1 MTAKVPYG
9 WAERAPLLELDF
21 PVAEFSGRIARIQA
35 ALEESEAEAL
45 LIWEEAD
52 RGGNVRYL
60 TGFNMVWGSSI
71 VLVHKSNPPVL
82 VTNAIA
88 HGEPMHSNIQTTW
101 MEDVRVSFSGSASDL
116 HALAASV
123 LAEWGVAANKV
134 PVAGHALAPYAAAR
148 PLFEGHGEAN
158 IAAGDAL
165 MERLRA
171 KKSVAELTIIRRAA
185 VLTSKAMDA
194 AMVAATVGNSE
205 SHVAAEAHYVCME
218 GGAERMSF
226 GCFPSAGRRGNLK
239 NIFPSP
245 DRLIRMSDLVVI
257 DLGCK
262 LQGYQSD
269 MSRNVVTRPTQL
281 VRDVLTATQA
291 ANDAAFVHTRPGVT
305 THSVIEV
312 MNKVIAEHGFAS
324 WDFTLCHG
332 FGLDLTETP
341 VFRSRPPLALEPGM
355 CFFVEPII
363 AHESFG
369 CACIEDMLVVTESG
383 CEKISGTS
391 APSVYE

>member
-21 PVAEFSGRIARIQA
+21 PVAEFAGRITRIQA
-35 ALEESEAEAL
+35 ALEESGNEAL
-45 LIWEEAD
+45 LIWEDAD

-60 TGFNMVWGSSI
+60 SGFNMVWGSSI

-88 HGEPMHSNIQTTW
+88 HGEPMHSNIQTAW
-101 MEDVRVSFSGSASDL
+101 MEDVRVSFTGNAADL

-123 LAEWGVAANKV
+123 LAEWGVADEKV
-134 PVAGHALAPYAAAR
+134 LVAGHALAPYSAAK
-148 PLFEGHGEAN
+148 PLFEAHGEAN
-158 IAAGDAL
+158 IVAGDAL
-165 MERLRA
+165 MDRLRA
-171 KKSVAELTIIRRAA
+171 IKSVAELAIIRRAA

-205 SHVAAEAHYVCME
+205 SLVAAEAHYVCMK

-281 VRDVLTATQA
+281 VRDVLAATQA
-291 ANDAAFVHTRPGVT
+291 ANDAAFAYTRPGVT

-312 MNKVIAEHGFAS
+312 MNKVIAEHGFAE

-341 VFRSRPPLALEPGM
+341 MFRNRPPLTLEPGM
-355 CFFVEPII
+355 CFYVEPII

-369 CACIEDMLVVTESG
+369 CACIEDMLVVNETG
-383 CEKISGTS
+383 CEKMSGTT
-391 APSVYE
+391 AATIR